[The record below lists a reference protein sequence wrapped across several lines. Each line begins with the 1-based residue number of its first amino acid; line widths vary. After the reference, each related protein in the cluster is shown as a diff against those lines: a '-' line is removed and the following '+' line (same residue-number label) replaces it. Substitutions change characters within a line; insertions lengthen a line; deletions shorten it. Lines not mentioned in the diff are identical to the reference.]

1 MSYVHERGYLIMEH
15 IFYRVY
21 EGLPPEVAL
30 AMYEEDMEEIR
41 RVQESYYEDIA
52 LPFDEE
58 PIPTVDSKYVSDYI
72 DTDMPF

>member
-1 MSYVHERGYLIMEH
+1 MEN
-15 IFYRVY
+15 IFYRTY

-41 RVQESYYEDIA
+41 KVQESYYKDIA

-58 PIPTVDSKYVSDYI
+58 LTPMADIEYVSDYI
-72 DTDMPF
+72 DINVPF

>member
-1 MSYVHERGYLIMEH
+1 MDN
-15 IFYRVY
+15 IFYRTY

-41 RVQESYYEDIA
+41 KVQESYYEDIA

-58 PIPTVDSKYVSDYI
+58 PTPTADIEYVSDYI
-72 DTDMPF
+72 DTNVPF